1 LRNKKLKRVLKS
13 AVLSLVQQMKRERSV
28 SIKTNSPTTSQL
40 MSASIA
46 GTLRQGIMKEELTTI
61 SITKRAKMQLLSIP
75 TSTKRDP
82 LKEQTIK
89 RSVDHHHCPNK
100 HKLFQLRRRDQK
112 KRDHL

>member
-1 LRNKKLKRVLKS
+1 LRNKKQKRVLKS
-13 AVLSLVQQMKRERSV
+13 AVLSLVQQMKRKRSV
-28 SIKTNSPTTSQL
+28 SIKTNSPTTSQH

-61 SITKRAKMQLLSIP
+61 SITKRAKMPLLSIP

-89 RSVDHHHCPNK
+89 
-100 HKLFQLRRRDQK
+100 
-112 KRDHL
+112 